1 MRYLWIVY
9 FMFLP
14 MTLQATG
21 QSVTQALG
29 EFAWEKR
36 QIIVF
41 TPAADDSRL
50 TRFKT
55 IQTEFAEDF
64 AERFLQTWIIEA
76 DGKVLL
82 EGKQDSRLQADSF
95 YQHFNVQK
103 DEFRVVLIGYDQG
116 EKLRQAV
123 FNIDELLGEIDQ
135 MSMRQQEM
143 RSQ

>member
-1 MRYLWIVY
+1 MRYLWIVC
-9 FMFLP
+9 FMLLP
-14 MTLQATG
+14 MTLQASG
-21 QSVTQALG
+21 QSVTQALS

-41 TPAADDSRL
+41 TPATDDSRL
-50 TRFKT
+50 TRFKAV
-55 IQTEFAEDF
+55 QTEFAEDF
-64 AERFLQTWIIEA
+64 AERFLHSWIIEA

-82 EGKQDSRLQADSF
+82 EGKQDSHLQADSF
-95 YQHFNVQK
+95 YQYFNVQK